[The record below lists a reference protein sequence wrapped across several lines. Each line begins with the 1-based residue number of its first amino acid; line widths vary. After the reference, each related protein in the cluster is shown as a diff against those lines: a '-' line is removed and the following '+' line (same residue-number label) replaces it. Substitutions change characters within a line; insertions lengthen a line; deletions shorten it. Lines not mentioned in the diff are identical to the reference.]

1 MGGVEPT
8 VATSSAYNL
17 VHPTWTAV
25 QSLRDRTFE
34 YDRKGNAQWAQ
45 FMNRLLKQVDLHK
58 LEVKVK
64 YPKPRKYQAPTSG
77 PPQPRSL
84 TFSSARSSP
93 REASGAEGHHE
104 NDVTVEVAR
113 SSPREASDAESDPE
127 RDAKVE
133 VARSSP

>member
-1 MGGVEPT
+1 MGGPHGVEPE

-64 YPKPRKYQAPTSG
+64 YPKPRKYKASASG
-77 PPQPRSL
+77 TPQPRSRTVL
-84 TFSSARSSP
+84 SARSSP
-93 REASGAEGHHE
+93 REASGAESHHE
-104 NDVTVEVAR
+104 SDANVELAC
-113 SSPREASDAESDPE
+113 SSPREASDAEHDHE
-127 RDAKVE
+127 
-133 VARSSP
+133 